1 MVLPLLALVVTIAV
15 IATGARRLSRARQ
28 RRALGELPGGSPERP
43 IAIRSFAEMDGEIA
57 RRRCPCGAR
66 FGLAGEGS
74 REIGDQRFRVAQLR
88 CVACEE
94 EIFLFFETT
103 GLLQ

>member
-15 IATGARRLSRARQ
+15 IATWLRKARRSRE

-43 IAIRSFAEMDGEIA
+43 VAIRSFAEMDQEID
-57 RRRCPCGAR
+57 RRHCPCGAR
-66 FGLAGEGS
+66 FALAGEGS
-74 REIGDQRFRVAQLR
+74 REIGDRRFRVAQLR
-88 CVACEE
+88 CPACEE
-94 EIFLFFETT
+94 ETFVFFETT